1 MNIIIHIIEQLKPV
15 DVENNKYIDFE
26 KEVNV
31 KMQNLKL
38 VVMLEFLNTKIFLL
52 KDTHQVGLK
61 KYLQ

>member
-15 DVENNKYIDFE
+15 DVEDNKYIDSE

>member
-15 DVENNKYIDFE
+15 DVEDNKYIDFE